1 MAAGRSRGTGAEMNL
16 ARLLGALLFAAAAT
30 HAVAQT
36 GGDQI
41 RVLLTPE
48 LETTLVSPILGRV
61 RAVNVTLGAGFQKG
75 RVLVDFDCQEQ
86 QARVNMG
93 KAEVVAAREQHEA
106 KLRLQGL
113 QQAGDVEVNLAAA
126 ALEKA
131 QAQVELYR
139 TQANQ
144 CVVTAPFS
152 GRAVKV
158 HVKPFQGVQA
168 GAPLVEIVSS
178 GPFKLRLNVPSKWL
192 GWIKPGTPFE
202 VTIDE
207 TGKTYAARIT
217 AINARVD
224 AASQSI
230 EIEGSIENR
239 GGELLAGMSG
249 AARFKPPR

>member
-1 MAAGRSRGTGAEMNL
+1 MIPPRAI
-16 ARLLGALLFAAAAT
+16 AAAAL
-30 HAVAQT
+30 ALLAALPAAAQT
-36 GGDQI
+36 QGEDI

-48 LETTLVSPILGRV
+48 LETTLVSPMLGRL
-61 RAVNVTLGAGFQKG
+61 RAVNVTLGASFPKG

-86 QARVNMG
+86 QARINMG
-93 KAEVVAAREQHEA
+93 QAELVAARENHEA

-113 QQAGDVEVNLAAA
+113 QQAGEVEVNLAAA
-126 ALEKA
+126 AVNKA
-131 QAQVELYR
+131 QAQLDLYR
-139 TQANQ
+139 TQASQ
-144 CVVTAPFS
+144 CVVVAPFA

-168 GAPLVEIVSS
+168 GAPLVEIVSA

-192 GWIKPGTPFE
+192 VWLKPGTPFE

-207 TGKTYAARIT
+207 TGKTYAARIS

-230 EIEGSIENR
+230 EVEGSIENR
-239 GGELLAGMSG
+239 SGELLAGMSG
-249 AARFKPPR
+249 AARFKRPK

>member
-1 MAAGRSRGTGAEMNL
+1 MSL
-16 ARLLGALLFAAAAT
+16 ARGIAALALAAAAGV
-30 HAVAQT
+30 VAAQ
-36 GGDQI
+36 GSGDDI

-48 LETTLVSPILGRV
+48 LETTLVSPMLGRV
-61 RAVNVTLGAGFQKG
+61 RAVNVTLGAGFPKG

-86 QARVNMG
+86 QARVGMG
-93 KAEVVAAREQHEA
+93 QAEVVAARENHEA

-131 QAQVELYR
+131 QAQLELYR
-139 TQANQ
+139 TQASQ
-144 CVVTAPFS
+144 CVVAAPFS

-192 GWIKPGTPFE
+192 AWIKPGTPFQ

-207 TGKTYAARIT
+207 TGRTYSARIT

-230 EIEGSIENR
+230 EVEGSLDNR
-239 GGELLAGMSG
+239 SGDLLAGMSG

>member
-1 MAAGRSRGTGAEMNL
+1 MIPLRAI
-16 ARLLGALLFAAAAT
+16 AAAT
-30 HAVAQT
+30 FALLTALPAAAQT
-36 GGDQI
+36 QGDDI

-48 LETTLVSPILGRV
+48 LETTLVSPMLGRL
-61 RAVNVTLGAGFQKG
+61 RAVNVTLGASFPKG

-86 QARVNMG
+86 QARINMG
-93 KAEVVAAREQHEA
+93 QAELVAARENHEA

-113 QQAGDVEVNLAAA
+113 QQAGEVEVNLAAA
-126 ALEKA
+126 AVNKA
-131 QAQVELYR
+131 QAQLDLYR
-139 TQANQ
+139 TQASQ
-144 CVVTAPFS
+144 CVVVAPFA

-168 GAPLVEIVSS
+168 GAPLVEIVST

-192 GWIKPGTPFE
+192 AWLKPGTPFE

-207 TGKTYAARIT
+207 TGKTYAARIS

-230 EIEGSIENR
+230 EVEGSIENR
-239 GGELLAGMSG
+239 SGELLAGMSG
-249 AARFKPPR
+249 AARFKPPK

>member
-1 MAAGRSRGTGAEMNL
+1 MILTRLVAARAL
-16 ARLLGALLFAAAAT
+16 ALLAALPVA
-30 HAVAQT
+30 AQT
-36 GGDQI
+36 RSEEI

-48 LETTLVSPILGRV
+48 LETTLVSPILGRL
-61 RAVNVTLGAGFQKG
+61 RAVNVTLGASFPKG
-75 RVLVDFDCQEQ
+75 RVLVAFDCQEQ

-93 KAEVVAAREQHEA
+93 QAELIAARENHEA

-113 QQAGDVEVNLAAA
+113 QQAGEVEVNLAAA
-126 ALEKA
+126 AVNKA
-131 QAQVELYR
+131 LAQLDLYR
-139 TQANQ
+139 TQASQ
-144 CVVTAPFS
+144 CVVVAPFA

-168 GAPLVEIVSS
+168 GAPLVEIVSA

-192 GWIKPGTPFE
+192 PWLKPGTPFE

-207 TGKTYAARIT
+207 TGKTYAARIS

-230 EIEGSIENR
+230 EVEGSIENR
-239 GGELLAGMSG
+239 SGELLAGMSG
-249 AARFKPPR
+249 AARFKPPK

>member
-1 MAAGRSRGTGAEMNL
+1 MMPRLAAL
-16 ARLLGALLFAAAAT
+16 VV
-30 HAVAQT
+30 AVALAGPAGAQAP
-36 GGDQI
+36 QEEI

-48 LETTLVSPILGRV
+48 LETTLVSPMLGRV
-61 RAVNVTLGAGFQKG
+61 RAVNVSLGASFPRG

-86 QARVNMG
+86 QARVGMG
-93 KAEVVAAREQHEA
+93 QAELVAARENHEA

-126 ALEKA
+126 AVDKA
-131 QAQVELYR
+131 QAQLALYR
-139 TQANQ
+139 TQASQ
-144 CVVTAPFS
+144 CVVAAPFA

-178 GPFKLRLNVPSKWL
+178 GPLKLRLNVPSRWL
-192 GWIKPGTPFE
+192 AWIKPGTPFE

-207 TGKTYAARIT
+207 TGRTYPARVT

-224 AASQSI
+224 AASQSV
-230 EIEGSIENR
+230 EVEGGIDNR
-239 GGELLAGMSG
+239 SGELLAGMSG
-249 AARFKPPR
+249 AARFKPPQ

>member
-1 MAAGRSRGTGAEMNL
+1 MSPGPR
-16 ARLLGALLFAAAAT
+16 ARLAALALGAMLALPSTAQQPAA
-30 HAVAQT
+30 
-36 GGDQI
+36 DDI

-48 LETTLVSPILGRV
+48 LETTLVSPMLGRI
-61 RAVNVTLGAGFQKG
+61 RAVNATLGASFPKG

-93 KAEVVAAREQHEA
+93 QAELVAARENHEA

-113 QQAGDVEVNLAAA
+113 QQAGEVEVNLAAA
-126 ALEKA
+126 AVNKA
-131 QAQVELYR
+131 QAQLDLYR
-139 TQANQ
+139 TQASQ
-144 CVVTAPFS
+144 CVVVAPFA

-158 HVKPFQGVQA
+158 HVKPFQGVPA
-168 GAPLVEIVSS
+168 GAPLVEIVSA
-178 GPFKLRLNVPSKWL
+178 GPFKLRLNVPSRWL

-207 TGKTYAARIT
+207 TGKTYPARIS

-224 AASQSI
+224 AASQSV
-230 EIEGSIENR
+230 EIEGSIDNR
-239 GGELLAGMSG
+239 SGDLLAGMSG

>member
-1 MAAGRSRGTGAEMNL
+1 MRL
-16 ARLLGALLFAAAAT
+16 ARALAVVLAAAALP
-30 HAVAQT
+30 AAAQPVA
-36 GGDQI
+36 DDI

-48 LETTLVSPILGRV
+48 VETTLVSPILGRI
-61 RAVNVTLGAGFQKG
+61 RAVNVTLGSSFQKG

-93 KAEVVAAREQHEA
+93 QAELVAARENHEA

-113 QQAGDVEVNLAAA
+113 QQAGEVEVNLAAA
-126 ALEKA
+126 AVNKA
-131 QAQVELYR
+131 QAQLDLYR
-139 TQANQ
+139 TQAAQ
-144 CVVTAPFS
+144 CVVVAPFG

-168 GAPLVEIVSS
+168 GAPLVEIVST

-192 GWIKPGTPFE
+192 AWIKPGTPFE

-224 AASQSI
+224 AASQSV
-230 EIEGSIENR
+230 EVEGAIQNR
-239 GGELLAGMSG
+239 SGELLAGMSG
-249 AARFKPPR
+249 AARFKPPQ

>member
-1 MAAGRSRGTGAEMNL
+1 MIPRLAALALVAAIGAP
-16 ARLLGALLFAAAAT
+16 AAAQAP
-30 HAVAQT
+30 QEE
-36 GGDQI
+36 I

-48 LETTLVSPILGRV
+48 LETTLVSPMLGRV
-61 RAVNVTLGAGFQKG
+61 RAVNVTLGASFPRG

-86 QARVNMG
+86 QARVGMG
-93 KAEVVAAREQHEA
+93 QAELVAARENHEA

-126 ALEKA
+126 AVDKA
-131 QAQVELYR
+131 QAQLELYR
-139 TQANQ
+139 TQASQ
-144 CVVTAPFS
+144 CVVAAPFA

-178 GPFKLRLNVPSKWL
+178 GPFKLRLNVPSRWL
-192 GWIKPGTPFE
+192 AWIKPGTPFE

-207 TGKTYAARIT
+207 TGRTYAARVT

-230 EIEGSIENR
+230 EVEGSIENR
-239 GGELLAGMSG
+239 SGELLAGMSG
-249 AARFKPPR
+249 AARFKPRP